1 MRSAVVKVWARHRNE
16 KLTFVSTKMWNQREV
31 LDNTASSLDQMREDA
46 GDAGHKDAWTSPRA
60 AQTHPI
66 TPCRGQSGSRHTEI
80 ASAHLLCCLLRNTPH
95 PEVLARSGDLIK
107 IYLFKAR
114 KVNFLFPV
122 CFIISYIAFSLSY
135 SSVKTH
141 AVGRLRSLFYD
152 VISSEC
158 PAFLLFQQVAIC
170 WLSHRLYIFPKASD

>member
-1 MRSAVVKVWARHRNE
+1 MRSTAVKCEQDTRMRSSHLFPQRHEIKRDA
-16 KLTFVSTKMWNQREV
+16 
-31 LDNTASSLDQMREDA
+31 LDNTASSLDQMHEDT
-46 GDAGHKDAWTSPRA
+46 GDAGHKDTWTSPRA

-66 TPCRGQSGSRHTEI
+66 TPCHGQSDSKQTET
-80 ASAHLLCCLLRNTPH
+80 ASAHLLCCLLRNTLH
-95 PEVLARSGDLIK
+95 SEVFAKSGGLIK
-107 IYLFKAR
+107 ICFFKAR

-141 AVGRLRSLFYD
+141 AVGRLRSLFYGI
-152 VISSEC
+152 ISRGC

-170 WLSHRLYIFPKASD
+170 